1 MRAAALIAAV
11 LSAAGIGVAAAQG
24 NTVRPAPAP
33 GPDTSCLPDTRETPP
48 TVPPTVGRG
57 NRDLSDRLAESRGV
71 ICPPRGVDREIELQP
86 PPGGDIKIIPAPGA
100 PGGNPDVRP
109 K

>member
-1 MRAAALIAAV
+1 MRAAALIAVV
-11 LSAAGIGVAAAQG
+11 LSLAGIGVAAAQE
-24 NTVRPAPAP
+24 TTPRPTPGPA
-33 GPDTSCLPDTRETPP
+33 PDTSCLPDTRETPP

-71 ICPPRGVDREIELQP
+71 ICPPRGVDREIELRP
-86 PPGGDIKIIPAPGA
+86 PPGGDIKVIPAPGA
-100 PGGNPDVRP
+100 PGGNPDVQP

>member
-1 MRAAALIAAV
+1 MRAAAFIAVV
-11 LSAAGIGVAAAQG
+11 LSLAGISFAAGQETAP
-24 NTVRPAPAP
+24 RPTPGPA
-33 GPDTSCLPDTRETPP
+33 PDTSCLPDARETPP

-71 ICPPRGVDREIELQP
+71 ICPPRDVDREIELRP